1 MRYRQGHDAPAPRKP
16 KAITPGALPP
26 GAIPIIDSA
35 TGARRGHVSG
45 PKASAVTV
53 ARFGIHNAKLGK
65 RDGKPAWIGD
75 TGAFN
80 RRRAELRLQQQ
91 RTIAKGSVT
100 RTPTKPALA
109 RRPERGG

>member
-26 GAIPIIDSA
+26 GAIPIIDGA
-35 TGARRGHVSG
+35 TGARRGHVG
-45 PKASAVTV
+45 RLASEATV
-53 ARFGIHNAKLGK
+53 SRFGIHNAKLGM
-65 RDGKPAWIGD
+65 RDGKPAWIGE

-91 RTIAKGSVT
+91 RTVAKGSVT